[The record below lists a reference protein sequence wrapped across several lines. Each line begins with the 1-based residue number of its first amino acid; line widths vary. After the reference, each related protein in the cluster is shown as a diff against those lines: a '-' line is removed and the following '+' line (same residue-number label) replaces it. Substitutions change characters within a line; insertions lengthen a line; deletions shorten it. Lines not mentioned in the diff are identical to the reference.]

1 MNEQERKEKQQKAFE
16 DLKFYLLKYHELASR
31 TPRMKKA
38 IDAEI
43 KDLINQLKILSNK
56 KNITQAPERGLYKN

>member
-56 KNITQAPERGLYKN
+56 KI